1 MKQFFDNGVYY
12 AGVYPV
18 IFNIFD
24 PNFLGMNSLIILQV
38 TNLDTSNIQGTS
50 TESFIDLAIK
60 GGWVMVPIVLL
71 SLVAVYIFFERW
83 FAIKKAARVDQ
94 NFMNRIKDYIIDGKV
109 DSARTLCQSTDN
121 PVARMI
127 EKGISRI
134 GRPLNDVNAAIENVG
149 RLEIY
154 NLERGLPTLATVAG
168 GAPMIGFLGTVIGM
182 VQAFHQ
188 MSTAGNNINVG
199 QLSAGIYTALIT
211 TVAGLIVGI
220 IAYFAYNSLVARVD
234 KVINNMEAGTSE
246 FIDLLNEPAK

>member
-1 MKQFFDNGVYY
+1 MTADS
-12 AGVYPV
+12 A
-18 IFNIFD
+18 
-24 PNFLGMNSLIILQV
+24 LIE
-38 TNLDTSNIQGTS
+38 GTS
-50 TESFIDLAIK
+50 QESFINLAIK
-60 GGWVMVPIVLL
+60 GGWVMIPIVFL

-83 FAIKKAARVDQ
+83 FAIKKAADIDQ
-94 NFMNRIKDYIIDGKV
+94 NFMNRIKDYIMDGKV
-109 DSARTLCQSTDN
+109 DAAKTLCQSTDN
-121 PVARMI
+121 PVAAMI

-149 RLEIY
+149 RLEVY
-154 NLERGLPTLATVAG
+154 KLERGLPTLASVSG

-199 QLSAGIYTALIT
+199 ELSGGIYTALIT

-220 IAYFAYNSLVARVD
+220 IAFFAYNILTAKVD
-234 KVINNMEAGTSE
+234 KVINTMEASSTE